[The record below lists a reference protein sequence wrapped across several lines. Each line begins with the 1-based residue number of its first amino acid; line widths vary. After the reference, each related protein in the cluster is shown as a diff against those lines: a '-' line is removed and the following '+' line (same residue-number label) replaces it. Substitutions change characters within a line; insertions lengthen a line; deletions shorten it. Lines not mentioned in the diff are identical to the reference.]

1 MGEQLQSSSR
11 KVRITCGVAGVNMG
25 IDTGKVRSGPEKI
38 VLGIEI
44 RFKISDEFVNF
55 PSSFNSSHLT

>member
-1 MGEQLQSSSR
+1 
-11 KVRITCGVAGVNMG
+11 MG